1 MDVYRLGHHFEAANK
16 ALAKEKS
23 SQQVAYQEL
32 RPTHESNAALT
43 RDMQVVQALTATLIE
58 DLKVAWAFTTVA
70 NQEISSN
77 LAVLKRDAQ
86 DKLEALGEEKRLQEQ
101 VLESTRKMLSE
112 HDYCSSTVISLVVA
126 HVVELLKSHVPDLDP
141 ELLRRDY
148 PFKEDEEQDTLIDSV
163 YETAQSDEGSLGAH
177 S

>member
-1 MDVYRLGHHFEAANK
+1 
-16 ALAKEKS
+16 
-23 SQQVAYQEL
+23 
-32 RPTHESNAALT
+32 
-43 RDMQVVQALTATLIE
+43 
-58 DLKVAWAFTTVA
+58 
-70 NQEISSN
+70 

-86 DKLEALGEEKRLQEQ
+86 DKLEALGEEKRLQEH

-112 HDYCSSTVISLVVA
+112 HDYCSSTVISSVVA